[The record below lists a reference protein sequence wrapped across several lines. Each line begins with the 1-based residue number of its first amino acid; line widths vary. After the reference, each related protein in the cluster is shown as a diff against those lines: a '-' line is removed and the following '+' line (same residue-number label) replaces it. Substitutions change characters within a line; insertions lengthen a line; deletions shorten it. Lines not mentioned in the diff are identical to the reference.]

1 MIHYGTI
8 RVYLNKGL
16 TYDQLFSVIQSNV
29 SNQLMTDSRE
39 HYYNI
44 LGQCVSLAG
53 HETINKVSIECE
65 EFAYNFEV
73 YRID

>member
-16 TYDQLFSVIQSNV
+16 TYDQLFSIIQKNV
-29 SNQLMTDSRE
+29 SNQLVTDYRE
-39 HYYNI
+39 HYYSI
-44 LGQCVSLAG
+44 LGQCVSVASHG
-53 HETINKVSIECE
+53 NINKVTVECE
-65 EFAYNFEV
+65 DFAYNFEV